1 MAAGSHNG
9 IHNAR
14 TSPGFRPLCVP
25 HCAHPPRG
33 APSGFPAA
41 LGRTPGSN
49 SAEAD
54 HHTAVDGR
62 YRQQTRDDHRSC
74 DRTLA
79 GLKGETCE
87 ALCESRA
94 RHQMREGQIAIPA
107 MVMQLLCW
115 EVGGGTRLFR
125 SSFSQHPF
133 PGNALAARA
142 LPSSSPHPKPR
153 NPKTPQPRNPAT
165 LTPRNDRS
173 RVGEHR

>member
-125 SSFSQHPF
+125 SAFSQP
-133 PGNALAARA
+133 PPLKMRS
-142 LPSSSPHPKPR
+142 LPAPYLPVPHTRHHETRK
-153 NPKTPQPRNPAT
+153 PRNPAT
-165 LTPRNDRS
+165 PQP
-173 RVGEHR
+173 